1 MRCNLLALF
10 KLPVYVAATYC
21 IQYLYFYDY
30 SLCMLYVMRAL
41 RINERQKGPLYDD
54 EIVSINILLI
64 ICYVCRAFK
73 NKDNVYIVRFVGSHL
88 NLRSVDTIVNFL

>member
-1 MRCNLLALF
+1 
-10 KLPVYVAATYC
+10 
-21 IQYLYFYDY
+21 
-30 SLCMLYVMRAL
+30 MRAL

-88 NLRSVDTIVNFL
+88 NLRSIDTIVNFL